1 MNGFV
6 TAPDTAAQE
15 KPQRRVSPP
24 RLLISAAAFG
34 IAFSA
39 MFVNQRLGLNLTI
52 FFLLIYA
59 FMAFN
64 AKQVLAKTFRQE
76 RLLYLMAIPVVFLSV
91 SFFVMSSQVLGLNV
105 LAILAVM
112 LVQYTVLSGSALN
125 GWDEGGFIV
134 DLVFTGINRFLF
146 GFPRFMVDG
155 GAALFKGRKKA
166 GVLIG
171 IGAGALLLLIVL
183 PLLVSA
189 DAAMSSLL
197 GRFFE
202 RLALE
207 NVFAYLFM
215 FLLGA
220 SLIMAGAAT
229 AGEPEY
235 TGLRSAFH
243 VAKRPIPAVTT
254 GVALTMVAAV
264 YVLFAG
270 MQFRYFFA
278 PAETIASVLG
288 LTSSAYAVRGFTEM
302 LTITCLNFALISA
315 ALRWTQQA
323 GGETQPYLKA
333 LYVLLVVFNFVI
345 LASAHI
351 RMEAYVASF
360 GQSVARFMSHS
371 FMLLLAVLNGVM
383 LARIFC
389 GRVKLVRLF
398 AAASLIYLCA
408 LTAVGPERYV
418 AAQNIS
424 RCVQTGKLDVEY
436 VLSLPGDALADSCE
450 FLIDHPELFDEAA
463 YTQASHAYVQLR
475 DKQGSWMAYNLA
487 DERAKEKL
495 SELLRAH

>member
-6 TAPDTAAQE
+6 MEPDIVE

-39 MFVNQRLGLNLTI
+39 MFVNQQLGLNLTV
-52 FFLLIYA
+52 FFLLVYA
-59 FMAFN
+59 YAAFN
-64 AKQVLAKTFRQE
+64 AKQILIKTVRQE
-76 RLLYLMAIPVVFLSV
+76 KLLYLMAIPVVFLSL
-91 SFFVMSSQVLGLNV
+91 SFFMSSSRVLGLNV
-105 LAILAVM
+105 FAILAVM

-125 GWDEGGFIV
+125 SWDEGGFIV
-134 DLVFTGINRFLF
+134 DLVFTGINRFIF
-146 GFPRFMVDG
+146 GFPRFAVDG
-155 GAALFKGRKKA
+155 VAVLFKGRKKA
-166 GVLIG
+166 GALVG
-171 IGAGALLLLIVL
+171 IGVGALLLLIVL
-183 PLLVSA
+183 PLLASA
-189 DAAMSSLL
+189 DATMSRLL

-207 NVFAYLFM
+207 DVFAYVFM

-220 SLIMAGAAT
+220 SLITAGAAT

-235 TGLRSAFH
+235 TGRRSAISIDN
-243 VAKRPIPAVTT
+243 RPIPAVTT

-302 LTITCLNFALISA
+302 LTITCLNFALILT
-315 ALRWTQQA
+315 ALRFTQQTD
-323 GGETQPYLKA
+323 GETQPYLKA

-371 FMLLLAVLNGVM
+371 FMLLLVALNGVM

-389 GRVKLVRLF
+389 GRVKLIRLF

-408 LTAVGPERYV
+408 VTAIGPERYV
-418 AAQNIS
+418 AGQNIS
-424 RCVQTGKLDVEY
+424 RYAQTGELDVEY
-436 VLSLPGDALADSCE
+436 VLSLPGDALADSCD
-450 FLIDHPELFDEAA
+450 FLIDHPQLLDEEA
-463 YTQASHAYVQLR
+463 YVQASHTYVELR
-475 DKQGSWMAYNLA
+475 DRQGGWMAYNLA